1 MHPYTL
7 FRVILHAHGNSS
19 GPWIEIQY
27 TDLLQTVKLLQDGSP
42 EVVLFSLSHL
52 HEECPD
58 ILTFMARFSVALR
71 STLRSP
77 RRPFAS
83 GLRLRQTLTS

>member
-7 FRVILHAHGNSS
+7 FRVILRAHGNSS

-27 TDLLQTVKLLQDGSP
+27 TDLLQTVKLLQDGLP

-52 HEECPD
+52 HDKSPD
-58 ILTFMARFSVALR
+58 ISPFMARFSVALR
-71 STLRSP
+71 STFRSA

-83 GLRLRQTLTS
+83 ELRLRQTLTS